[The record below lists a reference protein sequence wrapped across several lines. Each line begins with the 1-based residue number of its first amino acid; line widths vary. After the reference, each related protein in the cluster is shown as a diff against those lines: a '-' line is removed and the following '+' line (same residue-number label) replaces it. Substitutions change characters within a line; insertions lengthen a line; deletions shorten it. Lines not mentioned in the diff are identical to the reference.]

1 MKSGARIQAVIDILT
16 AFEARPK
23 PLERMLK
30 DWGRAN
36 RYAGSKDRRTIG
48 EYAYSVMRMRGE
60 LAHKM
65 ASTEPRA
72 LMIALLH
79 RQSLQSGEDGWKT
92 WFDGSTHAPEPLAM
106 SEVQQLVADE
116 TELPPAARLN
126 IQDWLLDDVTRTFGA
141 DATVAMAAMAGR
153 ATIDL
158 RVNVLKTTRLEAHEA
173 LASENIE
180 TGGTPLAPLGLRIV
194 EASGGSRSTVDQTD
208 AYKRGLVEIQDEGS
222 QLAAMIAGA
231 KPGDQVID
239 LCAGAGGK
247 TLALAAAMGNHGQIF
262 ACDTE
267 DAKLKNLK
275 PRLARA
281 GVRNVQVRKIR
292 PFTPGPDDVDPDLY
306 ELAASADLV
315 LLDVP
320 CSGSGTWRRHPDA
333 RWRLTPEDLDTYC
346 AAQASILKRGAD
358 LVKPGGRLVYITC
371 SILAR
376 ENEEQVT
383 RFLNGNSDFKQQDID
398 LSLPGIRIKR
408 SLQMAPHITGTD
420 GFFVAVMQ
428 KQQD

>member
-1 MKSGARIQAVIDILT
+1 MKPGARVQAAIEILA
-16 AFEARPK
+16 AFDTRPK

-36 RYAGSKDRRTIG
+36 RYAGSKDRRAIG
-48 EYAYSVMRMRGE
+48 EYVYSVMRARGE

-65 ASTEPRA
+65 ASTEPRS

-79 RQSLQSGEDGWKT
+79 RQSLLEGEDGWKT
-92 WFDGSTHAPEPLAM
+92 WFDGSTHAPEPLTMA
-106 SEVQQLVADE
+106 EVKQLVADE
-116 TELPPAARLN
+116 SELPVAAKLN
-126 IQDWLLDDVTRTFGA
+126 IPEWLLDDITETFGF
-141 DATVAMAAMAGR
+141 DASVAMAAMAGR
-153 ATIDL
+153 APVDL
-158 RVNVLKTTRLEAHEA
+158 RANALKGTRLEAHDA
-173 LASENIE
+173 LAAEGIE
-180 TGGTPLAPLGLRIV
+180 TGGTPLAALGLRV
-194 EASGGSRSTVDQTD
+194 QEAQTGSRPDIEKSQ
-208 AYKRGLVEIQDEGS
+208 AYKKGLVEVQDEGS
-222 QLAAMIAGA
+222 QLAAHIAGA
-231 KPGDQVID
+231 KPGEQVID

-267 DAKLKNLK
+267 GAKLKNLK

-281 GVRNVQVRKIR
+281 GARNVQVRKIR
-292 PFTPGPDDVDPDLY
+292 PFTPQGAEDVDPDLF
-306 ELAASADLV
+306 ELQGAADLV

-333 RWRLTPEDLDTYC
+333 RWRLTAQDLETYC
-346 AAQASILKRGAD
+346 TAQASILKRGAA
-358 LVKPGGRLVYITC
+358 LVKPGGRLVYVTC

-383 RFLNGNSDFKQQDID
+383 RFLASNAEFTQADID
-398 LSLPGIRIKR
+398 ASLPGIRIKG

-420 GFFVAVMQ
+420 GFFVSMLP
-428 KQQD
+428 KLT